1 VHQTVPVT
9 SEPSATSDELS
20 AESGA
25 LLEAVAAISSDLD
38 LRSVLT
44 RLVEAAAQLTGARYA
59 ALGVIGADGLLVE
72 FVTTGI
78 DEETHRAIGDL
89 PRGRGILGHLIREP
103 EALRLPDLAAHPE
116 SVGFP
121 PDHPPMTTF
130 LGVPVRIRGTVFGN
144 LYLTEKNDDVP
155 FTAADERLVE
165 SLARA
170 AGFVIENARA
180 YTLSERRRQWLEASA
195 KLSEALQPPVELE
208 RALRSITETARSVSG
223 ARAAGLVSAQGPD
236 RSPEELQTVL
246 AVSSDPLDAETV
258 EATLVDVAA
267 RLDFAALDAVE
278 MELHGLVATVIPLRA
293 HLALPGALV
302 TLHDADGPGVAL
314 AEEPEL
320 LASYAD
326 HAALALD
333 RAQAV
338 ADREEMA
345 VVSDRDRI
353 ARDLHDVV
361 IQRLFATG
369 LQLQGIAAL
378 AGNAEVGERID
389 RAVDDLDTTIKAI
402 RGTIFELQ
410 NRHAQSLRAEI
421 RNLVREYVPVLG
433 FTPVVVTTGP
443 LDTAVPHQIGDQLLP
458 VLREAVSN
466 IARHSLADSAQVEV
480 EVGEEELRLTV
491 SDDGIGLA
499 TDRSES
505 GLRNVRRR
513 ATGLGGSVEL
523 LANEPRGTTLV
534 WQVPLVQ
541 RPQPSGS

>member
-1 VHQTVPVT
+1 M
-9 SEPSATSDELS
+9 SAETDTTPDDGLS
-20 AESGA
+20 AETGA
-25 LLEAVAAISSDLD
+25 MLDAVAAISSDLD

-44 RLVEAAAQLTGARYA
+44 RLVETAAQLTGARYA
-59 ALGVIGADGLLVE
+59 ALGVIGPDGLLTE

-103 EALRLPDLAAHPE
+103 EALRLPDLAAHPD

-121 PDHPPMTTF
+121 AHHPPMRTF

-144 LYLTEKNDDVP
+144 LYLTEKRGAVQ

-170 AGFVIENARA
+170 AGMVIENARA

-195 KLSEALQPPVELE
+195 RLSEALQPPVELG
-208 RALRSITETARSVSG
+208 RALRSIVETARSVSG
-223 ARAAGLVSAQGPD
+223 ARAAGVVSASEPAQPAD
-236 RSPEELQTVL
+236 RMQTVL
-246 AVSSDPLDAETV
+246 ALSSDPIDV
-258 EATLVDVAA
+258 ELVEKTLGDLVAD
-267 RLDFAALDAVE
+267 LDFTASDVVEQELD
-278 MELHGLVATVIPLRA
+278 GLVATVIPLRA
-293 HLALPGALV
+293 HLARPGALV
-302 TLHDADGPGVAL
+302 TLHDADDPGVTL
-314 AEEPEL
+314 AEDPEL

-345 VVSDRDRI
+345 VVSDRERI

-369 LQLQGIAAL
+369 LQLQGVAAV
-378 AGNAEVGERID
+378 AGNPEVGERID
-389 RAVDDLDTTIKAI
+389 RAVDDLDMTIKAI

-421 RNLVREYVPVLG
+421 RNLVRDYVPVLG

-443 LDTAVPHQIGDQLLP
+443 IDSVVPHQAGAQLLP

-466 IARHSLADSAQVEV
+466 IARHSLADNARVEV
-480 EVGEEELRLTV
+480 DVSDQELRLTV

-499 TDRSES
+499 AERSES

-513 ATGLGGSVEL
+513 AMGLGGSVEL
-523 LANEPRGTTLV
+523 LSNEPRGTTLV
-534 WQVPLVQ
+534 WRVPLTP
-541 RPQPSGS
+541 RS